1 MKRYVFDSFAL
12 LAYAENES
20 GSATVST
27 ILKDALAGK
36 AVIFLSVINW
46 GEMYYIAYREGGQ
59 DTAEMYHTNFEQ
71 YPIKIVD
78 TDKELT
84 LLAATLKATNKI
96 SYADAFAAALTKL
109 KNAELVTG
117 DPEFKQLED
126 EINIVW
132 I

>member
-59 DTAEMYHTNFEQ
+59 DTAETYRTNFEQ